1 MRSLIMPETEKKHIT
16 IGILAHVDAGKT
28 TLSEEFLYETG
39 VKKQAGRVDNGDTML
54 DHNEMERSRGITI
67 FSKQAEF
74 TVSNTKITLL
84 DTPGHVDFTAEMER
98 TLQVLDYAVLVISAP
113 DGIQA
118 HTKTVWRLLKE
129 YQIPVFVFVNK
140 MDQPDT
146 IQEKILVELQK
157 LSDKIIPFTNYAQGE
172 IKIPNDLYENL
183 AIASGDEAVL
193 NRFMET
199 ETLSVP
205 EIQTMIYTRTVFPC
219 YFGSA
224 LKNIGVQAL
233 LQGLDIYTQAIYEQK
248 KSLPFGARVY
258 KITRDEK
265 GNRLAH
271 IKIMQ
276 GSLSVRDTVGD
287 EKITQIRVYNGERFE
302 AFQNVSTGTVCS
314 VTGLETVKAGDGIG
328 DYNNNPMAFMEPVI
342 SYTITFDPSVSARL
356 MYTKI
361 KDLDEELPELH
372 MTWNEQNETIQIMLM
387 GPVQIEILTELI
399 KKRCG
404 VVPSFDSGSILYKE
418 TIAKSVIGVG
428 HFEPLRHY
436 AEVHIRIDP
445 VEQGSGVDASLNCP
459 EDILSK
465 NWQRLIYTHLLERI
479 HRGTKIGAPLTDVH
493 FTVINGRAHT
503 KHTVGGDFRQATY
516 RAVRQGLMEAGTIIL
531 EPEYDFSLEI
541 PASMI
546 GHAMTDLQSMYAV
559 MEAPEQFGDRAIIR
573 GHGPVA
579 TLRDYQLH
587 VRAFTKGQ
595 GEFQVSFRGYMPC
608 HNEEEVIQLHPYDPE
623 ADLHNPTSSVFCAHG
638 SGYLIPWDQVKAYMH
653 VSDAS
658 GPENEPPEYT
668 VHSRESFDYSIG
680 LDEIDAI
687 LSGQTANQNTKKKVY
702 KKKIVRHTETY
713 TKKESKA
720 IVTPKEKRLIVDGY
734 NVIFAWE
741 SLTKLAKSNLDA
753 AKDKLISL
761 LSNYQGITGTKTL
774 LVFDGYKVKGNHGS
788 TTMLED
794 IEIVH
799 TKENQTADQ
808 FIEAYTHENEG
819 KYQMTVATS
828 DGLIQTITRG
838 AGCRIISSRELYS
851 AMETSAKELREIYDI
866 K

>member
-1 MRSLIMPETEKKHIT
+1 MAETTAEKKHIT

-28 TLSEEFLYETG
+28 TLSEELLYETG
-39 VKKQAGRVDNGDTML
+39 VRKQAGRVDNGDTLL
-54 DHNEMERSRGITI
+54 DHDEMERSRGITI
-67 FSKQAEF
+67 FSKQAELS
-74 TVSNTKITLL
+74 TAETDITLL

-98 TLQVLDYAVLVISAP
+98 TLQVLDYAILVISAS
-113 DGIQA
+113 DRIQA
-118 HTKTVWRLLKE
+118 HTKTVWRLLNE
-129 YQIPVFVFVNK
+129 YRIPVFLFVNK
-140 MDQPDT
+140 MDQPDNL
-146 IQEKILVELQK
+146 QSEILTELQDF
-157 LSDKIIPFTNYAQGE
+157 SDKIVAFSCYEQGTVDIPEDFYESIAMASEDETILNTYMEQG
-172 IKIPNDLYENL
+172 
-183 AIASGDEAVL
+183 
-193 NRFMET
+193 
-199 ETLSVP
+199 TLSDAY
-205 EIQTMIYTRTVFPC
+205 IQTMIKQRQIIPC

-224 LKNIGVQAL
+224 LKGIGVDAL
-233 LQGLDIYTQAIYEQK
+233 LNGLDAYTTDAYQTLTEA
-248 KSLPFGARVY
+248 PFGARVY

-271 IKIMQ
+271 IKVMQ
-276 GSLSVRDTVGD
+276 GTLSVRDTVGE
-287 EKITQIRVYNGERFE
+287 EKVTQIYNGEHY
-302 AFQNVSTGTVCS
+302 QTVPTVTAGHICS
-314 VTGLETVKAGDGIG
+314 ITGLETAQAGDGIG
-328 DYNNNPMAFMEPVI
+328 DYSDNPMACIEPVI
-342 SYTITFDPSVSARL
+342 SYTITFDEAVSTRL

-372 MTWNEQNETIQIMLM
+372 LSWNEPTETIQIMLM
-387 GPVQIEILTELI
+387 GPVQIEILTQLI
-399 KKRCG
+399 KNRCG
-404 VVPSFDSGSILYKE
+404 VVPTFDSGKILYKE
-418 TIAKSVIGVG
+418 TIAQPVIGVG

-436 AEVHIRIDP
+436 AEAHIRIEP
-445 VEQGSGVDASLNCP
+445 AERGSGVDASLDCS
-459 EDILSK
+459 EDILAK
-465 NWQRLIYTHLLERI
+465 NWQRLVYTHLLERT

-503 KHTVGGDFRQATY
+503 KHTEGGDFRQATY

-531 EPEYDFSLEI
+531 EPEYDFTLEI

-559 MEAPEQFGDRAIIR
+559 MEAPEQLGDRAIIR

-608 HNEEEVIQLHPYDPE
+608 HNEEEVIQTHPYDPE
-623 ADLHNPTSSVFCAHG
+623 ADLRNPTSSVFCAHG
-638 SGYLIPWDQVKAYMH
+638 SGFLVPWDQVKAYMH
-653 VSDAS
+653 VSDATDT
-658 GPENEPPEYT
+658 EQEQAEYT
-668 VHSRESFDYSIG
+668 VHSRENFDYSIG

-687 LSGQTANQNTKKKVY
+687 LSGQTANQNAKKQIY

-713 TKKESKA
+713 TGKASKV

-741 SLTKLAKSNLDA
+741 SLTELAKTNLDA

-761 LSNYQGITGTKTL
+761 LSNYQGITGVKTL

-788 TTMLED
+788 TTVQED

-819 KYQMTVATS
+819 QYQMTVATS

-838 AGCRIISSRELYS
+838 AGCQIISSRELYS
-851 AMETSAKELREIYDI
+851 AMEAAAKELREMYDI

>member
-1 MRSLIMPETEKKHIT
+1 MEQTAQIKECAHTVA
-16 IGILAHVDAGKT
+16 GIVAHVDAGKT
-28 TLSEEFLYETG
+28 TLAESMLYLTG
-39 VKKQAGRVDNGDTML
+39 GTRKLGRVDHKDAFLDTYEL
-54 DHNEMERSRGITI
+54 EKNRGITI
-67 FSKQAEF
+67 FSKQAELS
-74 TVSNTKITLL
+74 TAETDITLL

-98 TLQVLDYAVLVISAP
+98 TLQVLDYAILVISAS
-113 DGIQA
+113 DRIQA
-118 HTKTVWRLLKE
+118 HTKTVWRLLNE
-129 YQIPVFVFVNK
+129 YRIPVFLFVNK
-140 MDQPDT
+140 MDQPDNL
-146 IQEKILVELQK
+146 QSEILTELQDF
-157 LSDKIIPFTNYAQGE
+157 SDKIVAFSCYEQGTVDIPEDFYESIAMASEDETILNTYMEQG
-172 IKIPNDLYENL
+172 
-183 AIASGDEAVL
+183 
-193 NRFMET
+193 
-199 ETLSVP
+199 TLSDAC
-205 EIQTMIYTRTVFPC
+205 IQTMIKQRQIIPC

-224 LKNIGVQAL
+224 LKGIGVDAL
-233 LQGLDIYTQAIYEQK
+233 LNGLDAYTTDAYQTLTEA
-248 KSLPFGARVY
+248 PFGARVY

-271 IKIMQ
+271 IKVMQ
-276 GSLSVRDTVGD
+276 GTLSVRDTVGE
-287 EKITQIRVYNGERFE
+287 EKVTQIRIYNGEHY
-302 AFQNVSTGTVCS
+302 QTVPTVTAGHICS
-314 VTGLETVKAGDGIG
+314 ITGLETAQAGDGIG
-328 DYNNNPMAFMEPVI
+328 DYSDNPMACIEPVI
-342 SYTITFDPSVSARL
+342 SYTITFDEAVSTRL

-372 MTWNEQNETIQIMLM
+372 LSWNEPTETIQIMLM
-387 GPVQIEILTELI
+387 GPVQIEILTQLI
-399 KKRCG
+399 KNRCG
-404 VVPSFDSGSILYKE
+404 VVPTFDSGKILYKE
-418 TIAKSVIGVG
+418 TIAQPVIGVG

-436 AEVHIRIDP
+436 AEAHIRIEP
-445 VEQGSGVDASLNCP
+445 AERGSGVDASLDCS
-459 EDILSK
+459 EDILAK
-465 NWQRLIYTHLLERI
+465 NWQRLVYTHLLERT

-503 KHTVGGDFRQATY
+503 KHTEGGDFRQATY

-531 EPEYDFSLEI
+531 EPEYDFTLEI

-559 MEAPEQFGDRAIIR
+559 MEAPEQLGDRAIIR

-608 HNEEEVIQLHPYDPE
+608 HNEEEVIQTHPYDPE
-623 ADLHNPTSSVFCAHG
+623 ADLRNPTSSVFCAHG
-638 SGYLIPWDQVKAYMH
+638 SGFLVPWDQVKAYMH
-653 VSDAS
+653 VSDATDT
-658 GPENEPPEYT
+658 EQEQAEYT
-668 VHSRESFDYSIG
+668 VHSRENFDYSIG

-687 LSGQTANQNTKKKVY
+687 LSGQTANQNAKKQIY

-713 TKKESKA
+713 TGKASKV

-741 SLTKLAKSNLDA
+741 SLTELAKTNLDA

-761 LSNYQGITGTKTL
+761 LSNYQGITGVKTL

-788 TTMLED
+788 TTVQED

-819 KYQMTVATS
+819 QYQMTVATS

-838 AGCRIISSRELYS
+838 AGCQIISSRELYS
-851 AMETSAKELREIYDI
+851 AMEAAAKELREMYDI

>member
-1 MRSLIMPETEKKHIT
+1 MTETTAEKKHIT

-28 TLSEEFLYETG
+28 TLSEELLYETG
-39 VKKQAGRVDNGDTML
+39 ARKHAGRVDNGDTLL
-54 DHNEMERSRGITI
+54 DHDEMERQRGITI
-67 FSKQAEF
+67 FSKQAELL
-74 TVSNTKITLL
+74 TSNTRITLL

-98 TLQVLDYAVLVISAP
+98 TLQVLDYAILVISAS

-129 YQIPVFVFVNK
+129 YQIPVFLFVNK

-146 IQEKILVELQK
+146 VQSKLLSNLQT
-157 LSDKIIPFTNYAQGE
+157 LSDRIVAFSDYHNEKVSHAE
-172 IKIPNDLYENL
+172 DMYENL
-183 AIASGDEAVL
+183 AIASGEETIL
-193 NRFMET
+193 NQYMEQGN
-199 ETLSVP
+199 LPDSIV
-205 EIQTMIYTRTVFPC
+205 QSMIRSRQVFPC
-219 YFGSA
+219 FFGSA
-224 LKNIGVQAL
+224 LKGIGVDAL
-233 LQGLDIYTQAIYEQK
+233 LQGFDSYTLDAYQTEAAK
-248 KSLPFGARVY
+248 PFGARVY

-271 IKIMQ
+271 IKVMQ
-276 GSLSVRDTVGD
+276 GTLSVRDAIGD
-287 EKITQIRVYNGERFE
+287 EKVTQIRIYSGDSYQTVP
-302 AFQNVSTGTVCS
+302 AVSAGMICS
-314 VTGLETVKAGDGIG
+314 ITGLESVQAGDGIG
-328 DYNNNPMAFMEPVI
+328 DYTDNPMACIEPVI
-342 SYTITFDPSVSARL
+342 SYTITFDEAVNTRL

-372 MTWNEQNETIQIMLM
+372 LSWNEQTETIQIMLM
-387 GPVQIEILTELI
+387 GPVQIEILTQLI

-404 VVPSFDSGSILYKE
+404 VVPTFDSGEILYKE
-418 TIAKSVIGVG
+418 TIAQPVIGVG

-436 AEVHIRIDP
+436 AEVHVRIEP
-445 VEQGSGVDASLNCP
+445 AEQGSGIDASLACS
-459 EDILSK
+459 EDVLAK
-465 NWQRLIYTHLLERI
+465 NWQRLIYTHLLERT

-503 KHTVGGDFRQATY
+503 KHTEGGDFRQATY

-531 EPEYDFSLEI
+531 EPEYDFVLEI
-541 PASMI
+541 PSDMI
-546 GHAMTDLQSMYAV
+546 GRAMTDLQALYAV
-559 MEAPEQFGDRAIIR
+559 MDAPEQMCDHAVIR

-595 GEFQVSFRGYMPC
+595 GEFHVSFRGYMPC
-608 HNEEEVIQLHPYDPE
+608 HNEEEVVQSHPYDPE

-638 SGYLIPWDQVKAYMH
+638 SGFLVPWDQVKAYMH

-658 GPENEPPEYT
+658 DSEQTQAEYT

-687 LSGQTANQNTKKKVY
+687 LSGQTANQNAKKQVY

-713 TKKESKA
+713 TAKTSKA

-741 SLTKLAKSNLDA
+741 ELTALAKTNLDA

-761 LSNYQGITGTKTL
+761 LSNYQGITGIKTL
-774 LVFDGYKVKGNHGS
+774 IVFDGYKVKGSHGS
-788 TTMLED
+788 TAVQED

-808 FIEAYTHENEG
+808 FIEAYTHENEE

-838 AGCRIISSRELYS
+838 AGCQIISSRELYS
-851 AMETSAKELREIYDI
+851 AMEAAANELRKLYDI

>member
-1 MRSLIMPETEKKHIT
+1 MPEAQKKHIT

-28 TLSEEFLYETG
+28 TLSEQFLYETG
-39 VKKQAGRVDNGDTML
+39 VKKQAGRVDNGDTLL
-54 DHNEMERSRGITI
+54 DHDEMERSRGITI

-74 TVSNTKITLL
+74 TISDTQITLL

-98 TLQVLDYAVLVISAP
+98 TLQVLDYAVLVISAS

-118 HTKTVWRLLKE
+118 HTKTVWKLLKE
-129 YQIPVFVFVNK
+129 YQIPVFIFVNK

-146 IQEKILVELQK
+146 IQAEILTELQT
-157 LSDKIIPFTNYAQGE
+157 LSDKIIPFTSYAQGE
-172 IKIPNDLYENL
+172 ITIPDDLYENL

-193 NRFMET
+193 NRFMEE
-199 ETLSVP
+199 ETLSVL
-205 EIQTMIYTRTVFPC
+205 EIQTLVYTRMVFPC

-224 LKNIGVQAL
+224 LKDIGVQAL
-233 LQGLDIYTQAIYEQK
+233 LQGLDLYTQDIYRDRLAQ
-248 KSLPFGARVY
+248 PFGARVY

-302 AFQNVSTGTVCS
+302 TLQHASAGTVCS
-314 VTGLETVKAGDGIG
+314 VTGLETVRAGEGIG
-328 DYNNNPMAFMEPVI
+328 NYADNPMACIEPVI
-342 SYTITFDPSVSARL
+342 SYTISFDESVSTRL

-372 MTWNEQNETIQIMLM
+372 MAWNEHNETIQIMLM

-404 VVPSFDSGSILYKE
+404 AVPTFDSGSILYKE
-418 TIAKSVIGVG
+418 TIAKPVIGVG

-436 AEVHIRIDP
+436 AEAHIRIEP
-445 VEQGSGVDASLNCP
+445 AEQGSGVDASLDCS

-465 NWQRLIYTHLLERI
+465 NWQRLIYTHLLERT

-493 FTVINGRAHT
+493 FTVINGRAHN
-503 KHTVGGDFRQATY
+503 KHTEGGDFRQATY

-531 EPEYDFSLEI
+531 EPEYDFTLDI
-541 PASMI
+541 PSSMI
-546 GHAMTDLQSMYAV
+546 GHAMTDLQSLYAV
-559 MEAPEQFGDRAIIR
+559 MEAPEQNGDRAILH

-587 VRAFTKGQ
+587 VRAYTKGQ

-608 HNEEEVIQLHPYDPE
+608 HNEEEVIKTHPYDPE
-623 ADLHNPTSSVFCAHG
+623 ADLRNPTSSVFCAHG
-638 SGYLIPWDQVKAYMH
+638 SGFIVPWDQVKAYMH
-653 VSDAS
+653 VSDDADNLETT
-658 GPENEPPEYT
+658 PVEYEIQ
-668 VHSRESFDYSIG
+668 SRETFDYSIG
-680 LDEIDAI
+680 LDEIEAI
-687 LSGQTANQNTKKKVY
+687 LSGQTANQNA
-702 KKKIVRHTETY
+702 KKKIYKKRVANHSESHTS
-713 TKKESKA
+713 KPSKA
-720 IVTPKEKRLIVDGY
+720 ILTPKEKRLIVDGY

-741 SLTKLAKSNLDA
+741 LLAALAKDNLDA

-761 LSNYQGITGTKTL
+761 LSNYQGITGVKTL

-788 TTMLED
+788 IVTQEE
-794 IEIVH
+794 IEIIH

-808 FIEAYTHENEG
+808 FIEAYTHEHEG
-819 KYQMTVATS
+819 QYLMTVATS

-838 AGCRIISSRELYS
+838 AGCRIISSRELYMN
-851 AMETSAKELREIYDI
+851 METAAKELRETYDI
-866 K
+866 Q

>member
-1 MRSLIMPETEKKHIT
+1 MTETTAEKKHIT

-28 TLSEEFLYETG
+28 TLSEELLYETG
-39 VKKQAGRVDNGDTML
+39 ARKHAGRVDHGDTLL
-54 DHNEMERSRGITI
+54 DHDEMERQRGITI
-67 FSKQAEF
+67 FSKQAELL
-74 TVSNTKITLL
+74 TSNTRITLL

-98 TLQVLDYAVLVISAP
+98 TLQVLDYAILVISAS

-129 YQIPVFVFVNK
+129 YQIPVFLFVNK

-146 IQEKILVELQK
+146 VQSKLLSNLQT
-157 LSDKIIPFTNYAQGE
+157 LSDRIVAFSDYHNAKVSRVA
-172 IKIPNDLYENL
+172 DMYENL
-183 AIASGDEAVL
+183 AIASGEEAIL
-193 NRFMET
+193 NQYMEQGN
-199 ETLSVP
+199 LPDSIV
-205 EIQTMIYTRTVFPC
+205 QSMIRSRQVFPC
-219 YFGSA
+219 FFGSA
-224 LKNIGVQAL
+224 LKGIGVDAL
-233 LQGLDIYTQAIYEQK
+233 LQGFDSYTLDAYQAEVAK
-248 KSLPFGARVY
+248 PFGARVY

-271 IKIMQ
+271 IKVMQ
-276 GSLSVRDTVGD
+276 GTLSVRDAIGD
-287 EKITQIRVYNGERFE
+287 EKVTQIRIYSGDSYQTVP
-302 AFQNVSTGTVCS
+302 AVSAGMICS
-314 VTGLETVKAGDGIG
+314 ITGLESVQAGDGIG
-328 DYNNNPMAFMEPVI
+328 DYTDNPMACIEPVI
-342 SYTITFDPSVSARL
+342 SYTITFDEAVNTRL

-372 MTWNEQNETIQIMLM
+372 LSWNEQTETIQIMLM
-387 GPVQIEILTELI
+387 GPVQIEILTQLI

-404 VVPSFDSGSILYKE
+404 VVPTFDSGEILYKE
-418 TIAKSVIGVG
+418 TIAQPVIGVG

-436 AEVHIRIDP
+436 AEVHVRIEP
-445 VEQGSGVDASLNCP
+445 AEQGSGIDASLACS
-459 EDILSK
+459 EDVLAK
-465 NWQRLIYTHLLERI
+465 NWQRLIYTHLLERT

-503 KHTVGGDFRQATY
+503 KHTEGGDFRQATY

-531 EPEYDFSLEI
+531 EPEYDFVLEI
-541 PASMI
+541 PSDMI
-546 GHAMTDLQSMYAV
+546 GRAMTDLQALYAV
-559 MEAPEQFGDRAIIR
+559 MDAPEQMCDHAVIR

-595 GEFQVSFRGYMPC
+595 GEFHVSFRGYMPC
-608 HNEEEVIQLHPYDPE
+608 HNEEEVVQSHPYDPE

-638 SGYLIPWDQVKAYMH
+638 SGFLVPWDQVKAYMH

-658 GPENEPPEYT
+658 DSEQTQAEYT

-687 LSGQTANQNTKKKVY
+687 LSGQTANQNAKKQVY

-713 TKKESKA
+713 TAKTSKA

-741 SLTKLAKSNLDA
+741 ELTTLAKTNLDA

-761 LSNYQGITGTKTL
+761 LSNYQGITGIKTL
-774 LVFDGYKVKGNHGS
+774 IVFDGYKVKGNHGS
-788 TTMLED
+788 TAVQED

-808 FIEAYTHENEG
+808 FIEAYTHKNEE

-838 AGCRIISSRELYS
+838 AGCQIISSRELYS
-851 AMETSAKELREIYDI
+851 AMEAAANELRELYDI

>member
-1 MRSLIMPETEKKHIT
+1 MTETTAEKKHIT

-28 TLSEEFLYETG
+28 TLSEELLYETG
-39 VKKQAGRVDNGDTML
+39 VRKQAGRVDNGDTLL
-54 DHNEMERSRGITI
+54 DHDEMERNRGITI
-67 FSKQAEF
+67 FSKQAELS
-74 TVSNTKITLL
+74 TAETDITLL

-98 TLQVLDYAVLVISAP
+98 TLQVLDYAILVISAS
-113 DGIQA
+113 DRIQA
-118 HTKTVWRLLKE
+118 HTKTVWRLLNE
-129 YQIPVFVFVNK
+129 YRIPVFLFVNK
-140 MDQPDT
+140 MDQPDNL
-146 IQEKILVELQK
+146 QSEILTELQDF
-157 LSDKIIPFTNYAQGE
+157 SDKIVAFSCYEQGTIHTSE
-172 IKIPNDLYENL
+172 DFYES
-183 AIASGDEAVL
+183 IAMASEDETIL
-193 NRFMET
+193 NTYMEQGA
-199 ETLSVP
+199 LSDTC
-205 EIQTMIYTRTVFPC
+205 IQTMIKQRQIIPC

-224 LKNIGVQAL
+224 LKGIGVDAL
-233 LQGLDIYTQAIYEQK
+233 LNGLDAYTTDAYQTLTEA
-248 KSLPFGARVY
+248 PFGARVY

-271 IKIMQ
+271 IKVMQ
-276 GSLSVRDTVGD
+276 GTLSVRDTIGE
-287 EKITQIRVYNGERFE
+287 EKVTQIRIYNGEHY
-302 AFQNVSTGTVCS
+302 QTVPTVTAGHICS
-314 VTGLETVKAGDGIG
+314 ITGLETAQAGDGIG
-328 DYNNNPMAFMEPVI
+328 DYSDNPMACIEPVI
-342 SYTITFDPSVSARL
+342 SYTITFDEAVSTRL

-372 MTWNEQNETIQIMLM
+372 LSWNEPTETIQIMLM
-387 GPVQIEILTELI
+387 GPVQIEILTQLI
-399 KKRCG
+399 KNRCG
-404 VVPSFDSGSILYKE
+404 VVPTFDSGKILYKE
-418 TIAKSVIGVG
+418 TIAQPVIGVG

-436 AEVHIRIDP
+436 AEAHIRIEP
-445 VEQGSGVDASLNCP
+445 AERGSGVDASLDCS
-459 EDILSK
+459 EDILAK
-465 NWQRLIYTHLLERI
+465 NWQRLVYTHLLERT

-503 KHTVGGDFRQATY
+503 KHTEGGDFRQATY

-531 EPEYDFSLEI
+531 EPEYDFTLEI

-559 MEAPEQFGDRAIIR
+559 MEAPEQLGDRAIIR

-608 HNEEEVIQLHPYDPE
+608 HNEEEVIQTHPYDPE
-623 ADLHNPTSSVFCAHG
+623 ADLRNPTSSVFCAHG
-638 SGYLIPWDQVKAYMH
+638 SGFLVPWDQVKAYMH
-653 VSDAS
+653 VSDATDT
-658 GPENEPPEYT
+658 EQEQAEYT
-668 VHSRESFDYSIG
+668 VHSRENFDYSIG

-687 LSGQTANQNTKKKVY
+687 LSGQTANQNAKKQIY
-702 KKKIVRHTETY
+702 KKRIVRHTETY
-713 TKKESKA
+713 TGKASKV

-741 SLTKLAKSNLDA
+741 SLSELAKTNLDA

-761 LSNYQGITGTKTL
+761 LSNYQGITGVKTL

-788 TTMLED
+788 TTVQED

-808 FIEAYTHENEG
+808 FIEAYTHKNEG
-819 KYQMTVATS
+819 QYQMTVATS

-838 AGCRIISSRELYS
+838 AGCQIISSRELYS
-851 AMETSAKELREIYDI
+851 AMEAAAKELREMYDI